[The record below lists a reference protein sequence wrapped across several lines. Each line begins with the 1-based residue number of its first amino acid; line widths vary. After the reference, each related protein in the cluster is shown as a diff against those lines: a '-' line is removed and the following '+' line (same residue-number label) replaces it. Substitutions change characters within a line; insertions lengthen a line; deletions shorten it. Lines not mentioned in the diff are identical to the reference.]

1 MTIQTNSLKCLGGS
15 PAGINVSRLCTLTL
29 AAILLTG
36 GAVAGFGQA
45 QPDAAKPAKP
55 VPTKPVPEKTTA
67 AVPGETVSHGYLVH
81 QSLEVGGRYTKTSGS
96 TAMWD
101 TLVNQGSGG
110 RILGQSLELH
120 SINPSKTPIF
130 DNLSTYSTGY
140 GGDPYDISR
149 LKMNKGR
156 WYNFAGSFRR
166 DRNFFDDNQL
176 ASSLLTTFTATAPP
190 LVTEND
196 SLHMFNT
203 VRRNTDTA
211 LTLLPLSVVS
221 FRAGYNHGTHE
232 GPSYSS
238 VHNGG
243 DVQVLNYFRKGSDT
257 FTGGVDVKLAKR
269 TSVSYDQFFV
279 LYKGD
284 SWFQLA
290 GANYTLNTTTTP
302 VSLGVDVLGGTTV
315 CGSTSTVLANGT
327 KLTAATEPLEVSG
340 GVVSQ
345 YCTGTII
352 QSQTAPTR
360 TSFPTE
366 QLRFSSHY
374 WDKVSFNGRLLYSG
388 DTSKVKSF
396 NEIFNGLGRSN
407 VRQTIENGGGA
418 NGQFADNKRINTSG
432 DFGMIAELSKHLSF
446 SDAFSSWDT
455 RTWGTTNNTTETW
468 TGNSGSVGPPIV
480 PTTTM
485 LTPLTDPSVTT
496 SVVTSTAATWAGN
509 ATTPAFLSQKIIQ
522 NTALATATINP
533 LLKVSGGWRFKSREI
548 SDPHATN
555 LTWHENWGLF
565 GGVLQPSKM
574 VRVNVNYEMMNS
586 LYASGSAFDS
596 EVVAT
601 APFAPLTH
609 SNTFTREAPNKS
621 YHIRVRATVKP
632 AKWVDLATTASI
644 YSAKNDD
651 PMVNH
656 TEHNDDLSFAASI
669 HPNEQLSLD
678 FNYAHDSVASSTN
691 LCYIFTAN
699 ANAPLPSTA
708 YNMGTCTVANSPS
721 GYGGASGLY
730 LGFGTYNAPANF
742 FSGSINYALSKDLH
756 FNGGVRLNDVTNGQA
771 EMLNPLM
778 APGGLQSRYLIPFA
792 DVEYKIASDWA
803 WHANWVHDGYT
814 ETGAWSP
821 TLPSR
826 TTQGDII
833 TLGVKYAF

>member
-1 MTIQTNSLKCLGGS
+1 MTEQTNSQKCLGGS
-15 PAGINVSRLCTLTL
+15 PAGISVSRLCTLTL

-36 GAVAGFGQA
+36 GAVAGYGQA

-55 VPTKPVPEKTTA
+55 VPAKPVEEKPA
-67 AVPGETVSHGYLVH
+67 KVAGETISHGYLVH
-81 QSLEVGGRYTKTSGS
+81 QSIEVGGRYTKVSGS
-96 TAMWD
+96 QGMWD

-120 SINPSKTPIF
+120 SVNPSKTPFF
-130 DNLSTYSTGY
+130 DNLTTSSTGY
-140 GGDPYDISR
+140 GGDPYDVSR

-156 WYNFAGSFRR
+156 WYDFAGSFRR
-166 DRNFFDDNQL
+166 DRNYFDDNLL
-176 ASSLLTTFTATAPP
+176 ASSLMTTFTVTAPV

-203 VRRNTDTA
+203 VRRNTDVK
-211 LTLLPLSVVS
+211 LTLLPLAVVN

-243 DVQVLNYFRKGSDT
+243 DVQVLDWFRKGSDT
-257 FTGGVDVKLAKR
+257 YTGGVDVKLAKR
-269 TSVSYDQFFV
+269 TTVSYDQFYV

-284 SWFQLA
+284 SSFQLA

-302 VSLGVDVLGGTTV
+302 VSLGVDVLGGTTT

-327 KLTAATEPLEVSG
+327 KLTAPLPQEVSN

-345 YCTGTII
+345 YCTGTIT
-352 QSQTAPTR
+352 QSQYAPTR
-360 TSFPTE
+360 THFPTE
-366 QLRFSSHY
+366 QLRFNSHY
-374 WDKVSFNGRLLYSG
+374 FDRVSINGRLLYSG
-388 DTSKVKSF
+388 DTSTVKSF
-396 NEIFNGLGRSN
+396 NETFNGLGRSN
-407 VRQTIENGGGA
+407 VRQTIETGGGA
-418 NGQFADNKRINTSG
+418 NGLFASNKRINTSG
-432 DFGMIAELSKHLSF
+432 DFNLIAELSKKLSF

-455 RTWGTTNNTTETW
+455 RTWGTTNNSTTTW

-485 LTPLTDPSVTT
+485 LTPLTDPT
-496 SVVTSTAATWAGN
+496 VTSSVATTTVATWIGGV
-509 ATTPAFLSQKIIQ
+509 TTPAFLSQKIYQ
-522 NTALATATINP
+522 NTVLGTVTLSPQI
-533 LLKVSGGWRFKSREI
+533 KMSGGWRYKSRAI

-555 LTWHENWGLF
+555 LTWHENWGIF
-565 GGVLQPSKM
+565 GGVFQPTKM
-574 VRVNVNYEMMNS
+574 VRVNVNYDMMKS
-586 LYASGSAFDS
+586 AYASGSAVDS
-596 EVVAT
+596 EVITT
-601 APFAPLTH
+601 APYAPLLP
-609 SNTFTREAPNKS
+609 SNTFTRIAPNKS
-621 YHIRVRATVKP
+621 YNFRMRTTIKP
-632 AKWVDLATTASI
+632 AKWVDFAVTAKI
-644 YSAKNDD
+644 FSAKNDD

-678 FNYAHDSVASSTN
+678 FNYAYDSVSSSTN

-708 YNMGTCTVANSPS
+708 YNMGTCTVANSPA
-721 GYGGASGLY
+721 GYGGSASLY
-730 LGFGTYNAPANF
+730 LGYGTYNAPANY
-742 FSGSINYALSKDLH
+742 FSGTINYALSKELH
-756 FNGGVRLNDVTNGQA
+756 FNGGVRLNDVNGTA
-771 EMLNPLM
+771 EQLNPLM

-792 DVEYKIASDWA
+792 DVEYKITPEWA
-803 WHANWVHDGYT
+803 WHANWVHDGYS

-826 TTQGDII
+826 TTQGDIM
-833 TLGVKYAF
+833 TVGVKYAF